1 APDLPR
7 AVTVVDKPDLT
18 QSQVRIASTG
28 LRRADPGYFS
38 ALVANAVFG
47 GGFTSRLM
55 EAIRVNRG
63 LSYGVRSRFAM
74 SRSAGIFFVSSFTK
88 VETTAELLQVALD
101 EARRFCDAGPGA
113 EELARAQSY
122 LTGLFPLSLET
133 HDQVAEKI
141 ADAGLYGVSLDQI
154 VQYRERVRA
163 VTVGD
168 CVEVAR
174 RHFPVDRGV
183 VVVVG
188 PAKKVARSLE
198 RFGPVEVVPAK
209 KVV

>member
-1 APDLPR
+1 
-7 AVTVVDKPDLT
+7 VTVVDKPDLT
-18 QSQVRIASTG
+18 QSQVRIASAG
-28 LRRADPGYFS
+28 VRRADPAYFP
-38 ALVANAVFG
+38 ALVSNAVFG

-101 EARRFCDAGPGA
+101 EAARFCEGGPGA

-122 LTGLFPLSLET
+122 LAGLYPLSLET

-141 ADAGLYGVSLDQI
+141 ADVGLYDVPLDQ
-154 VQYRERVRA
+154 VTQYRERVRA
-163 VTVGD
+163 VTAAE
-168 CVEVAR
+168 CAEVAR

-188 PAKKVARSLE
+188 PARKVARSLE
-198 RFGPVEVVPAK
+198 RFGPVQVVPAK